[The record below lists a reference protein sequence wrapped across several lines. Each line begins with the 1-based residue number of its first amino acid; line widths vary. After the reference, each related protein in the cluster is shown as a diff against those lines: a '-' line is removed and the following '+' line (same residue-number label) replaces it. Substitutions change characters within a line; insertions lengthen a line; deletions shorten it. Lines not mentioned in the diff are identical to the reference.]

1 MTARPVTGHGETRDA
16 AEPWPPADWFR
27 RPDRDAAVTGW
38 AAQDRPTQSAT
49 AARVLLRARTAG
61 WVRGA
66 WPWLVLWPWA
76 LAWVAFQAGMA
87 GQSWHFFAQGGRLL
101 FANAPGAGLQL
112 YATHPDLQIGPLALA
127 VSDVLRAVG
136 PGNGESTAIA
146 AMSLTGPLV
155 LAAVWRLVPA
165 AERQRR
171 SRPLF
176 AGLLFLPVWTEL
188 TTHFAHIDDL
198 MALGFSVA
206 ALHAVARRHPVW
218 AGLALAAAADSK
230 PWAAAFVVLLLALP
244 RRQWLTALAAFTGGI
259 AVVWLPFLLAD
270 PRTVAAV
277 TRFTIPNDRSS
288 ALRALGVMDPRTPWW
303 DRSAQLLLGLAGGAV
318 AVRRGRWPAVLLVA
332 VAARILLDP
341 GVYAY
346 YTAGALLGT
355 IVVNL
360 VVTRW
365 RVPWATVTA
374 ALLLYA
380 ARFTHAL
387 IPFSLHQ
394 LGELRLVFAIG
405 VPVMVLGVP
414 GWWVAR
420 RPGRHAR
427 GQDAGAAG
435 GLDHVPPGG
444 PRPAHPSGPFP
455 AHPRPVPAHPSGPL
469 PVRRPG
475 AYAAHPS
482 GPLPVRPPGTYQA
495 HPSGPFPVQN
505 PGAPVQ
511 NPGAYPSRQATAHPA
526 HPAGPAGADP
536 ALKSAVWERLAHR
549 NV

>member
-1 MTARPVTGHGETRDA
+1 M
-16 AEPWPPADWFR
+16 
-27 RPDRDAAVTGW
+27 
-38 AAQDRPTQSAT
+38 
-49 AARVLLRARTAG
+49 
-61 WVRGA
+61 
-66 WPWLVLWPWA
+66 
-76 LAWVAFQAGMA
+76 
-87 GQSWHFFAQGGRLL
+87 
-101 FANAPGAGLQL
+101 
-112 YATHPDLQIGPLALA
+112 
-127 VSDVLRAVG
+127 
-136 PGNGESTAIA
+136 
-146 AMSLTGPLV
+146 
-155 LAAVWRLVPA
+155 
-165 AERQRR
+165 
-171 SRPLF
+171 
-176 AGLLFLPVWTEL
+176 WTEL

-455 AHPRPVPAHPSGPL
+455 AHPSGPFPAHPSGPL

>member
-1 MTARPVTGHGETRDA
+1 
-16 AEPWPPADWFR
+16 
-27 RPDRDAAVTGW
+27 
-38 AAQDRPTQSAT
+38 
-49 AARVLLRARTAG
+49 
-61 WVRGA
+61 
-66 WPWLVLWPWA
+66 VLWPWA
-76 LAWVAFQAGMA
+76 LGWIAFRAGMA
-87 GQSWHFFAQGGRLL
+87 GQSWHFFAQGGQLL

-112 YATHPDLQIGPLALA
+112 YAAHPDLQIGPLALA
-127 VSDVLRAVG
+127 VSGVLRAIG
-136 PGNGESTAIA
+136 PGNGETTAIA

-165 AERQRR
+165 AERRRR
-171 SRPLF
+171 SRLLF

-198 MALGFSVA
+198 LALGFSVA

-244 RRQWLTALAAFTGGI
+244 RRQWPAALAAFTGGI

-288 ALRALGVMDPRTPWW
+288 ALRVLGVMDPRTPWW
-303 DRSAQLLLGLAGGAV
+303 DRSAQLLLGMAGGAV
-318 AVRRGRWPAVLLVA
+318 AVWRRRWPAVLLVA

-346 YTAGALLGT
+346 YTSGALLGT
-355 IVVNL
+355 IVVDL

-365 RVPWATVTA
+365 RLPWATATA

-380 ARFTHAL
+380 ARATHIL
-387 IPFSLHQ
+387 IPFNLHQ
-394 LGELRLVFAIG
+394 LGILRLVFAIG
-405 VPVMVLGVP
+405 VPVMVLAIP

-427 GQDAGAAG
+427 GQQGDGLPADADHEPLAGA
-435 GLDHVPPGG
+435 
-444 PRPAHPSGPFP
+444 R
-455 AHPRPVPAHPSGPL
+455 PAHPSGPL
-469 PVRRPG
+469 PVHPSGPFRMHQASTYP
-475 AYAAHPS
+475 AHPS
-482 GPLPVRPPGTYQA
+482 GPLPVHQPSTYPG
-495 HPSGPFPVQN
+495 HPSGPLPVRES
-505 PGAPVQ
+505 
-511 NPGAYPSRQATAHPA
+511 GAYPARQARA
-526 HPAGPAGADP
+526 HPAGSAAEDP
-536 ALKSAVWERLAHR
+536 DLKSVVWERLAQSTARSAARPTSGRGELHVGQR
-549 NV
+549 GPRPGMFSQ

>member
-16 AEPWPPADWFR
+16 AEAWPPADWFR
-27 RPDRDAAVTGW
+27 KPDRDTATTGW
-38 AAQDRPTQSAT
+38 TARDRPGIGT
-49 AARVLLRARTAG
+49 AARVPLRARTA
-61 WVRGA
+61 VRIRA
-66 WPWLVLWPWA
+66 VWPWLVLWPWA

-87 GQSWHFFAQGGRLL
+87 GQSWHFFALGGRLL

-112 YATHPDLQIGPLALA
+112 YATHPDLQIGPLALG
-127 VSDVLRAVG
+127 VSGLLRAIG

-165 AERQRR
+165 AERRR
-171 SRPLF
+171 PNRLLF

-259 AVVWLPFLLAD
+259 AVVWLPFLLTD

-288 ALRALGVMDPRTPWW
+288 ALRVLGVMDPRTPWW
-303 DRSAQLLLGLAGGAV
+303 DRSAQLLLGMAGGVV

-355 IVVNL
+355 IVVDL

-380 ARFTHAL
+380 ARFTHEL

-394 LGELRLVFAIG
+394 LGILRLLFAIG

-427 GQDAGAAG
+427 GQAAG
-435 GLDHVPPGG
+435 GVAAGGVAGRADHAPPGG
-444 PRPAHPSGPFP
+444 PHPAHPLRALPAHPSGPFP
-455 AHPRPVPAHPSGPL
+455 VQEPGGYPAHPSGPL
-469 PVRRPG
+469 PVRQPRV
-475 AYAAHPS
+475 YTAHPS
-482 GPLPVRPPGTYQA
+482 GPLPEWRPGV
-495 HPSGPFPVQN
+495 S
-505 PGAPVQ
+505 
-511 NPGAYPSRQATAHPA
+511 PA
-526 HPAGPAGADP
+526 HLAAGPDP
-536 ALKSAVWERLAHR
+536 ALKAAVWERLAHR
-549 NV
+549 NG